1 MVEIAKALS
10 LDACLL
16 VLDEPTST
24 LTETET
30 AVLFRVIER
39 LKQRG
44 VGIVY
49 ISHRMAEVFQI
60 CDRMTVLRDGVC
72 QGTFRQGRGDAG

>member
-1 MVEIAKALS
+1 MDDLGIAMDPATPLEHLSPAQQQMVEIAKALS

-30 AVLFRVIER
+30 AVLFRVVER

-44 VGIVY
+44 I
-49 ISHRMAEVFQI
+49 
-60 CDRMTVLRDGVC
+60 
-72 QGTFRQGRGDAG
+72 